1 MRTEDLANWFG
12 IKYGTFRKS
21 SQKYYEK
28 LEDYCEYEKI
38 YGGVIIKEIYI
49 EEYDKQLN
57 IKDQTIYLDE
67 IKECV
72 THQDGLSTLSGMARK
87 YTKQGLY
94 NSEHTAKRRLIKAG
108 EDLFGI
114 TKDLTSAGP
123 AGTREYLWAI
133 KIDDYNHYRLM
144 TEAEEKRFD
153 EIIIGCYS
161 SEPEKIKKEKL
172 LEDQLR
178 NKEITTDEYFRMQDT
193 LGLDT
198 FKDCIF
204 KFKEET
210 GEMIVRC
217 TKHDILETLQFLNN

>member
-1 MRTEDLANWFG
+1 MSSRELANWFSLSYNTYKNN
-12 IKYGTFRKS
+12 IAKYLIR
-21 SQKYYEK
+21 

-38 YGGVIIKEIYI
+38 YGGVIIKEIYV
-49 EEYDKQLN
+49 EEYDNQLT
-57 IKDQTIYLDE
+57 IRDQTIYLDE

-72 THQDGLSTLSGMARK
+72 AHQDGLSTLSGMARK
-87 YTKQGLY
+87 YAEQGLY
-94 NSEHTAKRRLIKAG
+94 NSEHTARRRLTKAG
-108 EDLFGI
+108 ENLFGI

-123 AGTREYLWAI
+123 AGMREYLWAI
-133 KIDDYNHYRLM
+133 KLDDYNHYRLM

-153 EIIIGCYS
+153 EIIANCYS
-161 SEPEKIKKEKL
+161 IEPEKIKKAKL

-178 NKEITTDEYFRMQDT
+178 NKEITTDEYFRVQDT